1 MECLLN
7 QSLSCDLLGNYSYIA
22 WIVIGILL
30 SLLEMLIP
38 GIFVIFFG
46 FGAIFT
52 GIIQYFFSFSLPTQ
66 FIIWVASSL
75 GILFVGAKFLHDLFP
90 SDKKFEPSTFKMV
103 EGKIALAIKDIQ
115 VGKKGGRIHFQG
127 TDWDAIS
134 EDIRIESGQYVK
146 IISRENITYRV
157 VRPTE
162 EEIEEF
168 LLSKKKEDEE

>member
-7 QSLSCDLLGNYSYIA
+7 QSLSCDLFGNYSYVA
-22 WIVIGILL
+22 WIGAGILL
-30 SLLEMLIP
+30 SLIEMLVP

-46 FGAIFT
+46 LGAIFT
-52 GIIQYFFSFSLPTQ
+52 GIIQYFFAFSLPTQ
-66 FIIWVASSL
+66 FIIWVISSL

-90 SDKKFEPSTFKMV
+90 SDKKFEPSTFKIV
-103 EGKIALAIKDIQ
+103 EGKIAQAIKNIQ

-134 EDIRIESGQYVK
+134 EDIEIPAGDYVK
-146 IISRENITYRV
+146 IISRDNITYRV
-157 VRPTE
+157 VRPTQ

-168 LLSKKKEDEE
+168 LLSKKKEEDE